1 MEDVISSKTN
11 ILFRAR
17 TVEPCVIRLPNGNVR
32 VTGDAARFPDL
43 CPRCERSPAKT
54 EIKLRLTKPR
64 VFKADSADTP
74 AQTDFNWS
82 STKARRIKSSNRVIK
97 IPFCR
102 QCGWSLKVAQ
112 NLPVIFGCLAMG
124 YLGPLIERS
133 HPRQFPWF
141 SSGIAVVTGAVAA
154 GLVDA
159 VLRYLPNL
167 IIDPGVKV
175 VAVTKDSAELA
186 FNDQMYAEKFVLLN
200 R

>member
-74 AQTDFNWS
+74 AQTDVNWS

-102 QCGWSLKVAQ
+102 QCGWPLKAAQ
-112 NLPVIFGCLAMG
+112 YLPAI
-124 YLGPLIERS
+124 LGGVFIVFVVPLLQHS
-133 HPRQFPWF
+133 HRKLFPWF
-141 SSGIAVVTGAVAA
+141 STGLAVGMTAS
-154 GLVDA
+154 LVDVA
-159 VLRYLPNL
+159 FRHLPRL
-167 IIDPGVKV
+167 FVKPGVEI
-175 VAVTKDSAELA
+175 VAITKDSAELA
-186 FNDQMYAEKFVLLN
+186 FDDPMYAEQFVLLN